1 MSATKKRKRSTPTVT
16 STRKQRLVRLT
27 LARTEAENTHLRQ
40 RIQQLEEDNQQRGA
54 PIEIIDVSSGEED
67 GEEEPEEAPEPM
79 QEPMQEEVH
88 THTNEGEPTILPPYG
103 TSTNANT
110 SKIGSNLIPRD
121 GDAQNEAA
129 NAGLLTV
136 PQPMLWHQ
144 TVDLCVI
151 AQDARCAMIT
161 VAPSA
166 GARGLHSL
174 IPPHGVA
181 ADWQCLALSQPFVG
195 YHVFSVFDK
204 RPESVHRWKKI
215 DLAVRSAQ
223 YPLVSDQ
230 PLPALT
236 PQGIDFNINIRGN
249 TLSWCGR
256 STNANEERAIHEV
269 QVNQGDCLV
278 ATLVSKAYVTEN
290 PLFPLVELRNAGEDD
305 GLRIVHL
312 EE

>member
-67 GEEEPEEAPEPM
+67 GEEEPEQAPEPM
-79 QEPMQEEVH
+79 QAPMQEEVH
-88 THTNEGEPTILPPYG
+88 THTNEEEPTILPPYG

-166 GARGLHSL
+166 AARGLHSL
-174 IPPHGVA
+174 TPPHGVA
-181 ADWQCLALSQPFVG
+181 ADWQCLALSQPFTG
-195 YHVFSVFDK
+195 YHVFSIFDK
-204 RPESVHRWKKI
+204 RPDALSHYFRI
-215 DLAVRSAQ
+215 NLAVRSAQ
-223 YPLVSDQ
+223 YPLVLDQ
-230 PLPALT
+230 PLPLLT
-236 PQGIDFNINIRGN
+236 PCGVDFNIRGN

-256 STNANEERAIHEV
+256 SINTNEGKDIHEV
-269 QVNQGDCLV
+269 HVNHGDCLV
-278 ATLVSKAYVTEN
+278 AWVTSKAYVTQN

-305 GLRIVHL
+305 GLHIVHL